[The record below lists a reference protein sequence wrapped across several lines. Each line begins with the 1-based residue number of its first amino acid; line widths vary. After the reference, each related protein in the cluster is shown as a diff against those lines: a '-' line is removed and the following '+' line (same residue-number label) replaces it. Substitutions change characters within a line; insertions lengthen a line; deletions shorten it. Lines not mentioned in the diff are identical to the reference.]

1 MAKKRL
7 VGKEKLK
14 ELLWDVQKDT
24 IIKASKELQKVRSGK
39 VTKKPVVA
47 INKRERRG
55 RKKKAQAAIKKRV
68 KKTPPL
74 KHVKQVAKRRVA
86 HLKKRVP
93 KKKDK
98 KNYRKKDKKNTSK
111 SINPKIKKS
120 VLRKGTA
127 ISKDAGRKTIEVG
140 QEDIGREGKEEV
152 EKRESKKKEP
162 EKKEIEVTKGKE
174 KEIER
179 YEVTTDSV
187 TAGITI
193 LEKGGERTYDVKI
206 PDFSFITKALLIEIR
221 NSIVSEVIVSSTEV
235 LDPTALEGLKKKFR
249 AKAEQ
254 LITEKVPFIKPATT
268 SLLVGRLMQEMLGL
282 DRIEFLLADIEL
294 EEIVITSARE
304 PVRVFH
310 KKYGW
315 IRTNIYPKSEEEII
329 NFSNIIA
336 RRVGRQITTLNP
348 LLDAHLTT
356 GDRANAVLYPIS
368 TKGNTITIRKF
379 RRDPWTITDL
389 IKNGSCTADVFALL
403 WLAIEYEMTILFSG
417 GTATGKTTFLNVC
430 MPFIPI
436 NHRIVSIED
445 TRELLLPATLYWAPL
460 VMRQPNPEGK
470 GEVTMLDLLVNSL
483 RMRPDRIIVGE
494 IRRQREAEV
503 LFEAMHTGHSVYATL
518 HADTAAETISR
529 LTHPPINVPP
539 NLLDAVNLNVVL
551 FRDRK
556 KGIRRVLQVAELI
569 VDENKVTPNILYRFK
584 PSEDKIIEHAKSL
597 KFYDEVTR
605 YTGMSYQDIVKDLAK
620 RKGILMWM
628 VKNEIRSIT
637 EISKVMTLYYSDEKK
652 LLDVVNKNKKLSSI

>member
-1 MAKKRL
+1 MAKKR
-7 VGKEKLK
+7 K
-14 ELLWDVQKDT
+14 
-24 IIKASKELQKVRSGK
+24 LQKAPSLRNARNPRSEASGRRKALLSERARVPARRNARRFLRKLYRGNQRKKAVKKEAKIEAGSGK
-39 VTKKPVVA
+39 D
-47 INKRERRG
+47 R
-55 RKKKAQAAIKKRV
+55 
-68 KKTPPL
+68 
-74 KHVKQVAKRRVA
+74 
-86 HLKKRVP
+86 
-93 KKKDK
+93 
-98 KNYRKKDKKNTSK
+98 
-111 SINPKIKKS
+111 
-120 VLRKGTA
+120 
-127 ISKDAGRKTIEVG
+127 
-140 QEDIGREGKEEV
+140 
-152 EKRESKKKEP
+152 
-162 EKKEIEVTKGKE
+162 EIEK
-174 KEIER
+174 
-179 YEVTTDSV
+179 YEVTADGI

-193 LEKGGERTYDVKI
+193 TENGGEKRYNVKI
-206 PDFSFITKALLIEIR
+206 QDFSFITKALLAEIR
-221 NSIVSEVIVSSTEV
+221 NSIVSEVLVSSTEV

-249 AKAEQ
+249 EKAEQ
-254 LITEKVPFIKPATT
+254 LITEKVPLIKSATT
-268 SLLVGRLMQEMLGL
+268 NLLVGRLMQEMLGL
-282 DRIEFLLADIEL
+282 DRIEFLLADIDL
-294 EEIVITSARE
+294 EEIVLTSVGE
-304 PVRVFH
+304 PIRVFH

-315 IRTNIYPKSEEEII
+315 TVTNIHPKSEEEII

-445 TRELLLPATLYWAPL
+445 TRELLLPETLYWAPL
-460 VMRQPNPEGK
+460 VTRQPNPEGK

-597 KFYDEVTR
+597 KFYDEITR
-605 YTGMSYQDIVKDLAK
+605 YTGMSFQEITKDLSE
-620 RKGILMWM
+620 RKVILMWM
-628 VKNEIRSIT
+628 VKSNIRSIG
-637 EISKVMTLYYSDEKK
+637 EISRVMTLYYSDRKK
-652 LLDVVNKNKKLSSI
+652 LLDAANKNRKLSSL

>member
-1 MAKKRL
+1 LRKLYRGNQRKKAVKKEAKIEA
-7 VGKEKLK
+7 G
-14 ELLWDVQKDT
+14 
-24 IIKASKELQKVRSGK
+24 SGK
-39 VTKKPVVA
+39 D
-47 INKRERRG
+47 R
-55 RKKKAQAAIKKRV
+55 
-68 KKTPPL
+68 
-74 KHVKQVAKRRVA
+74 
-86 HLKKRVP
+86 
-93 KKKDK
+93 
-98 KNYRKKDKKNTSK
+98 
-111 SINPKIKKS
+111 
-120 VLRKGTA
+120 
-127 ISKDAGRKTIEVG
+127 
-140 QEDIGREGKEEV
+140 
-152 EKRESKKKEP
+152 
-162 EKKEIEVTKGKE
+162 EIEK
-174 KEIER
+174 
-179 YEVTTDSV
+179 YEVTADGI

-193 LEKGGERTYDVKI
+193 TENGGEKRYNVKI
-206 PDFSFITKALLIEIR
+206 QDFSFITKALLAEIR
-221 NSIVSEVIVSSTEV
+221 NSIVSEVLVSSTEV

-249 AKAEQ
+249 EKAEQ
-254 LITEKVPFIKPATT
+254 LITEKVPLIKSATT
-268 SLLVGRLMQEMLGL
+268 NLLVGRLMQEMLGL
-282 DRIEFLLADIEL
+282 DRIEFLLADIDL
-294 EEIVITSARE
+294 EEIVLTSVGE
-304 PVRVFH
+304 PIRVFH

-315 IRTNIYPKSEEEII
+315 TVTNIHPKSEEEII

-445 TRELLLPATLYWAPL
+445 TRELLLPETLYWAPL
-460 VMRQPNPEGK
+460 VTRQPNPEGK

-597 KFYDEVTR
+597 KFYDEITR
-605 YTGMSYQDIVKDLAK
+605 YTGMSFQEITKDLSE
-620 RKGILMWM
+620 RKVILMWM
-628 VKNEIRSIT
+628 VKSNIRSIG
-637 EISKVMTLYYSDEKK
+637 EISRVMTLYYSDRKK
-652 LLDVVNKNKKLSSI
+652 LLDAANKNRKLSSL